1 VGLSPSEF
9 WDMTPVTLYLYVEG
23 YRWRLSRSWD
33 MCSSFMS
40 LFANA
45 NSGKGKSFSPEDFH
59 PLMDV
64 NSQSVDPDE
73 VRALMEKMKHING
86 IDS

>member
-1 VGLSPSEF
+1 
-9 WDMTPVTLYLYVEG
+9 
-23 YRWRLSRSWD
+23 
-33 MCSSFMS
+33 MS

-45 NSGKGKSFSPEDFH
+45 NAARGKSFSPEDFH

-73 VRALMEKMKHING
+73 VRGLMEKMKQING
-86 IDS
+86 LDS